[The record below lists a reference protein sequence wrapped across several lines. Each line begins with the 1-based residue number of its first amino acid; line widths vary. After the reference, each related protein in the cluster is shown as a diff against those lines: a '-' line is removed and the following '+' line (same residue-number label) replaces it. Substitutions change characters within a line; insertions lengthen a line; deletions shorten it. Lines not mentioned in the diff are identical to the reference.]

1 MANTVDKVIKIA
13 LAEEGYQEKSR
24 EAYLANPMVL
34 ESKDA
39 GAGEDN
45 YTKYARDMHKI
56 YPSVM
61 DFPASWCF
69 TEDSYVLTI
78 HGYKSVKDIIIGD
91 MVMNAYGTGFNKVT
105 MNIGSKSVVGKLKT
119 YGTFTNTG
127 TLDHPVLSAKRKDK
141 YHRSKGFKKITF
153 RPMGEITKGDICI
166 ISNPLETENID
177 ISDDLIWLLG
187 YYCGDGYKNGKG
199 YRICA
204 NDIKLEKLKNKTI
217 DLRFDKMYDSR
228 TCYEATILNN
238 ESEFIDLIN
247 DCGIGAEH
255 KRVPSKILFASN
267 RVKKIF
273 LDGYLDADG
282 CDRKRFSSISKELI
296 LGISK
301 IVFDIGYSC
310 SVRKVKRKT
319 EGIIFDT
326 RTNEYRTFKQ
336 HPFIYCGQINYRME
350 AGAHTPVFKV
360 DSFKGVSVRSFD
372 ICKDD
377 EMVYTISTDGDH
389 TYTANNLAVHNCD
402 CYVDWCFMEAYGM
415 ATAKSLLGG
424 NFDDYTVA
432 SADMYKRKGA
442 WYTSNPQVGDQIF
455 FQNSQ
460 RICHT
465 GLVIGTDSHRVYTI
479 EGNTSPAS
487 GVIRNGGGVYRK
499 SYELNHPRIAGYGR
513 PNYDVDNSNNPS
525 PTDIAS
531 GRPLLRR
538 GSLGDEVKKLQANLN
553 SVMGENLEVDGV
565 FGGGTQRVLQSFQT
579 KYGLEVD
586 GVYGRGSETKMRE
599 LLYK

>member
-1 MANTVDKVIKIA
+1 MENTVDKVIKIA

-45 YTKYARDMHKI
+45 YTKYGRDMHKI

-61 DFPASWCF
+61 DFPASWC
-69 TEDSYVLTI
+69 
-78 HGYKSVKDIIIGD
+78 
-91 MVMNAYGTGFNKVT
+91 
-105 MNIGSKSVVGKLKT
+105 
-119 YGTFTNTG
+119 
-127 TLDHPVLSAKRKDK
+127 
-141 YHRSKGFKKITF
+141 
-153 RPMGEITKGDICI
+153 
-166 ISNPLETENID
+166 
-177 ISDDLIWLLG
+177 
-187 YYCGDGYKNGKG
+187 
-199 YRICA
+199 
-204 NDIKLEKLKNKTI
+204 
-217 DLRFDKMYDSR
+217 
-228 TCYEATILNN
+228 
-238 ESEFIDLIN
+238 
-247 DCGIGAEH
+247 DC
-255 KRVPSKILFASN
+255 F
-267 RVKKIF
+267 
-273 LDGYLDADG
+273 
-282 CDRKRFSSISKELI
+282 
-296 LGISK
+296 
-301 IVFDIGYSC
+301 
-310 SVRKVKRKT
+310 
-319 EGIIFDT
+319 
-326 RTNEYRTFKQ
+326 
-336 HPFIYCGQINYRME
+336 
-350 AGAHTPVFKV
+350 
-360 DSFKGVSVRSFD
+360 
-372 ICKDD
+372 
-377 EMVYTISTDGDH
+377 
-389 TYTANNLAVHNCD
+389 
-402 CYVDWCFMEAYGM
+402 VDWCFMQAYGI
-415 ATAKSLLGG
+415 ATAKSLVGG

-442 WYTSNPQVGDQIF
+442 WYTSNPQPGDQVF

-465 GLVIGTDSHRVYTI
+465 GLVLGADSHRVYTI

-513 PNYDVDNSNNPS
+513 PNYYTDNSGNPS

>member
-1 MANTVDKVIKIA
+1 MGNTVDKVIKIA

-24 EAYLANPMVL
+24 AAYLANPMVL

-45 YTKYARDMHKI
+45 YTKYGRDMHKI

-61 DFPASWCF
+61 DFPASWC
-69 TEDSYVLTI
+69 
-78 HGYKSVKDIIIGD
+78 
-91 MVMNAYGTGFNKVT
+91 
-105 MNIGSKSVVGKLKT
+105 
-119 YGTFTNTG
+119 
-127 TLDHPVLSAKRKDK
+127 
-141 YHRSKGFKKITF
+141 
-153 RPMGEITKGDICI
+153 
-166 ISNPLETENID
+166 
-177 ISDDLIWLLG
+177 
-187 YYCGDGYKNGKG
+187 
-199 YRICA
+199 
-204 NDIKLEKLKNKTI
+204 
-217 DLRFDKMYDSR
+217 
-228 TCYEATILNN
+228 
-238 ESEFIDLIN
+238 
-247 DCGIGAEH
+247 
-255 KRVPSKILFASN
+255 
-267 RVKKIF
+267 
-273 LDGYLDADG
+273 DA
-282 CDRKRFSSISKELI
+282 F
-296 LGISK
+296 
-301 IVFDIGYSC
+301 
-310 SVRKVKRKT
+310 
-319 EGIIFDT
+319 
-326 RTNEYRTFKQ
+326 
-336 HPFIYCGQINYRME
+336 
-350 AGAHTPVFKV
+350 
-360 DSFKGVSVRSFD
+360 
-372 ICKDD
+372 
-377 EMVYTISTDGDH
+377 
-389 TYTANNLAVHNCD
+389 
-402 CYVDWCFMEAYGM
+402 VDWCFMGAYGM

-465 GLVIGTDSHRVYTI
+465 GFVIGTDSHRVYTI

-586 GVYGRGSETKMRE
+586 GVYGKGSETKMRE

>member
-45 YTKYARDMHKI
+45 YTKYGRDMHKI

-61 DFPASWCF
+61 DFPASWC
-69 TEDSYVLTI
+69 
-78 HGYKSVKDIIIGD
+78 
-91 MVMNAYGTGFNKVT
+91 
-105 MNIGSKSVVGKLKT
+105 
-119 YGTFTNTG
+119 
-127 TLDHPVLSAKRKDK
+127 
-141 YHRSKGFKKITF
+141 
-153 RPMGEITKGDICI
+153 
-166 ISNPLETENID
+166 
-177 ISDDLIWLLG
+177 
-187 YYCGDGYKNGKG
+187 
-199 YRICA
+199 
-204 NDIKLEKLKNKTI
+204 
-217 DLRFDKMYDSR
+217 
-228 TCYEATILNN
+228 
-238 ESEFIDLIN
+238 
-247 DCGIGAEH
+247 DC
-255 KRVPSKILFASN
+255 F
-267 RVKKIF
+267 
-273 LDGYLDADG
+273 
-282 CDRKRFSSISKELI
+282 
-296 LGISK
+296 
-301 IVFDIGYSC
+301 
-310 SVRKVKRKT
+310 
-319 EGIIFDT
+319 
-326 RTNEYRTFKQ
+326 
-336 HPFIYCGQINYRME
+336 
-350 AGAHTPVFKV
+350 
-360 DSFKGVSVRSFD
+360 
-372 ICKDD
+372 
-377 EMVYTISTDGDH
+377 
-389 TYTANNLAVHNCD
+389 
-402 CYVDWCFMEAYGM
+402 VDWCFMQAYGI

-432 SADMYKRKGA
+432 SADMYKKKGA
-442 WYTSNPQVGDQIF
+442 WYTSNPQVGDQVF

-553 SVMGENLEVDGV
+553 SIMGEN
-565 FGGGTQRVLQSFQT
+565 
-579 KYGLEVD
+579 LEVD